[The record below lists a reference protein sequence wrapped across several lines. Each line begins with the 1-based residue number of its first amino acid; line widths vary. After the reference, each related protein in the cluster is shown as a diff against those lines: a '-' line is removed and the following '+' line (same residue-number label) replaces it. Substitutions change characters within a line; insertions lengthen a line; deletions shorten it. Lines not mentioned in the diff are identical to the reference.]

1 MPVVEATRHVVGS
14 FSFVGYFE
22 DAINSLTWDKTNK
35 VTSAGEAKQGVVS
48 DLLPELTLEADDQ
61 ELLKSTLKWTGEWDK
76 FKTKENIDKRQEKGE
91 NYWKGKQMIN
101 RQRPEGDDNSV
112 DNLVFEALE
121 TFLPI
126 ATRQNPEPVIESS
139 INSEESLE
147 FNNLLKE
154 QLVWLSDEVKLR
166 LKIKRAARHWAL
178 SLIGV
183 IKMAWDLEKKIP
195 VPYVIRPQKMILDP
209 NSTIE
214 EGKYT
219 GAYIGEPKEESATS
233 LSTRFPEK
241 AEFIAELVKG
251 EMGTIVRYIEW
262 WTPEMVFW
270 VLEKEVLGKMRN
282 PHWDYG
288 TTEEKMDEF
297 GQMMPI
303 EVEPINHFSSP
314 QMPYC
319 FLSVFNLG
327 KQPVDDTSLIEQVIP
342 MQDEVNRL
350 NKQIA
355 KNVAQMNGTVIVSS
369 DSFNKDQSK
378 SLADAVRDGRP
389 VLVPGSV
396 NEAYKRD
403 VPPNIPGD
411 VFGHRNDMRN
421 ELRGV
426 FGVTG
431 ATAQGIANE
440 DTVRGKILV
449 REQDSTRIGGG
460 ISVFI
465 EQLADDVYNWFVQMV
480 YVYFDEQDVA
490 MLLGEEKAM
499 RFMELKPIF
508 GRRRIRVMVKEGSL
522 IPKDNLTIRN
532 QAIELA
538 GLNRITNEEL
548 YKALDMPDPKK
559 MAQELYMESTGQLYA
574 QPVPEAPAIE
584 QPQVPTQ
591 PNPLSAVPIWRWKSR
606 WGLWKS

>member
-1 MPVVEATRHVVGS
+1 M
-14 FSFVGYFE
+14 GYFE

-35 VTSAGEAKQGVVS
+35 VNSSGEDKQGVVS
-48 DLLPELTLEADDQ
+48 DLLPELTLETDDAQ
-61 ELLKSTLKWTGEWDK
+61 LLSSDLKWTGEWEK
-76 FKTKENIDKRQEKGE
+76 FKEKENITKRQEKGE
-91 NYWKGKQMIN
+91 NYWKGKHMVD
-101 RQRPEGDDNSV
+101 RRRPDGDDNSV

-126 ATRQNPEPVIESS
+126 ATKANPEPLIESS
-139 INSEESLE
+139 INSDDSLE
-147 FNNLLKE
+147 FNDMLKE
-154 QLVWLSDEVKLR
+154 QLVWISDEVKLR
-166 LKIKRAARHWAL
+166 LKIKRATRHWAL

-183 IKMAWDLEKKIP
+183 VKMAWDLEKKIP

-214 EGKYT
+214 EGRYT
-219 GAYIGEPKEESATS
+219 GAFIGELKEETATS
-233 LSTRFPEK
+233 LATRFPEK
-241 AEFIAELVKG
+241 AEFISAFVKG
-251 EMGTIVRYIEW
+251 EMGTKVRYVEW
-262 WTPEMVFW
+262 WTNEMVFW

-288 TTEEKMDEF
+288 TQEEKIDDF
-297 GQMMPI
+297 GVPTTI
-303 EVEPINHFSSP
+303 DVEPINHFSSP

-327 KQPVDDTSLIEQVIP
+327 KQPLDDTSLIEQVIP

-350 NKQIA
+350 NRQIA
-355 KNVAQMNGTVIVSS
+355 RNVSQMNGTVIVSS

-449 REQDSTRIGGG
+449 REQDSSRIGGG

-465 EQLADDVYNWFVQMV
+465 EQLADDIFNWLVQMI
-480 YVYFDEQDVA
+480 YVYFDQNDVA
-490 MLLGEEKAM
+490 MILGEEKAQ
-499 RFMELKPIF
+499 RFMDLKPIF
-508 GRRRIRVMVKEGSL
+508 ATKRIRVMVKEGSL
-522 IPKDNLTIRN
+522 IPKDSLTVRN

-538 GLNRITNEEL
+538 GMNKISTEKL
-548 YKALDMPDPKK
+548 YEALDMPDPKG
-559 MAQELYMESTGQLYA
+559 MAQELYLEQSGQLYA
-574 QPVPEAPAIE
+574 QPAPVPIE
-584 QPQVPTQ
+584 QPPEIAQ
-591 PNPLSAVPIWRWKSR
+591 PNPLSAVPI
-606 WGLWKS
+606 